1 VETQTLSALLL
12 IAGFTFLLLGFV
24 FGLGTRIYGTMDMS
38 ERERIV
44 EENKT
49 RWNITQFFA
58 GLGLLLMSIGFA
70 VLASRLR
77 TDGNSWIPTLGGT
90 AIILGALS
98 GTYFLY
104 RQTTD
109 MVGAFSGQYP
119 GFEPAANILTLIGLL
134 LFGIAFLQAGL
145 PGWLGYLTIGL
156 PLAYGLTYL
165 VTGSGWL
172 TPGISTLLG
181 LLIAI
186 ILLWQKPLP

>member
-1 VETQTLSALLL
+1 
-12 IAGFTFLLLGFV
+12 
-24 FGLGTRIYGTMDMS
+24 
-38 ERERIV
+38 
-44 EENKT
+44 
-49 RWNITQFFA
+49 
-58 GLGLLLMSIGFA
+58 MSIGFA

-77 TDGNSWIPTLGGT
+77 TDGNSWIPTLGGA

-109 MVGAFSGQYP
+109 MVGAFSGRYP

-134 LFGIAFLQAGL
+134 LFGIAFLQTSIPA
-145 PGWLGYLTIGL
+145 WLGYLTVGAPIL
-156 PLAYGLTYL
+156 YGVIYIA
-165 VTGSGWL
+165 TGSGWL

-186 ILLWQKPLP
+186 ILLWQKPVP